1 MCSPRSSTLSATGVG
16 DYYDILLPFD
26 PARRP
31 EMHGVL
37 ALAVFGFVAAIALL
51 VAARQPLAAAAVTI
65 AGAGWPATLLDDA
78 AVAVGTLALAGAL
91 SIALVLRARSVRTL
105 VGGLVVAALVVGG
118 AAWVSS
124 ATSFTREAVVDWQAW
139 NVRGPAP
146 RALGVRFVWEAR
158 YDGIAFPPTT
168 TEVLRITGSPRAQYW
183 RASTLDEFVADRW
196 YEDPSLVLSRGT
208 GKRLVRDPLAP
219 EAARDES
226 TWLEQRVEVR
236 ALVDDRLVAAGT
248 PVSVEAPSLG
258 TLFTFAS
265 GMVRAQRTLPRGT
278 KYKVWSYV
286 PDPAPAALQQAPA
299 RYPRAARRFIAL
311 WGRELPWFGAE
322 NRAQRVDAI
331 LDDPSYANLGAY
343 RPLYERARRLTQGA
357 TSPYAAVLALESWL
371 RQRGGFT
378 YNERPP
384 VTDGPPLINFVTT
397 SKAGYCQHFAGAM
410 AVMAR
415 LLGIPARVA
424 VGFTSGRLQDGAW
437 VVNDHDAHAWVE
449 VWFPG
454 HGWVPFDPTP
464 GRGTF
469 STSYSFASDSPE
481 TVAALRRGSLD
492 AVVRAEERGD
502 LVQGLDAGGADGGG
516 DRPSILTIALVLDGT
531 RRARDRSRQVAP
543 AQGRLPHDRPA
554 TRRGRH
560 TERARVVPARPG
572 RRGSAERDARGSAPR
587 GRREARLRRRAIR
600 GPGGTCPLRGAL
612 GHAARGEEGPGGA
625 PVAPAGRAGRAL
637 GRRPGSGVRVAPLS
651 PRLAGVRAQTVSE
664 TYDLFQQGRGH
675 MREGRNAQATVALEK
690 AKRREPSSRSI
701 REALGIAY
709 FRLGRFAE
717 AEAEFRVLVEL
728 APSDEFAHYGLARS
742 LVNQG
747 KQDEAKPHIK
757 LARSL
762 RPRTDPADQ
771 LEPELADADG

>member
-1 MCSPRSSTLSATGVG
+1 VRVAKAAARTIAAAALPSVAIVVSWGRLEDPRLAGELVLVAVLAIVPALARPVAARVALLFLSLAAAAWVAFGAQPWELLPYRDERVLAPLFDAFGAGVG

-51 VAARQPLAAAAVTI
+51 VAARRPLAAAAVTI

-168 TEVLRITGSPRAQYW
+168 TEVLRITGSSRAQYW
-183 RASTLDEFVADRW
+183 RASALDEFIADRW

-219 EAARDES
+219 DAARDES
-226 TWLEQRVEVR
+226 TWLEQHVEVR

-278 KYKVWSYV
+278 KYTVWSYV
-286 PDPAPAALQQAPA
+286 PDPAPAALEEAPA
-299 RYPRAARRFIAL
+299 RYPRTARRFIAL

-343 RPLYERARRLTQGA
+343 RPLYERARGLTQRA

-384 VTDGPPLINFVTT
+384 VTDGPPLVNFVTT

-424 VGFTSGRLQDGAW
+424 VGFTSGRLRDGAW

-449 VWFPG
+449 VWFAG

-502 LVQGLDAGGADGGG
+502 LVQGLDTGGADAGG
-516 DRPSILTIALVLDGT
+516 DRPSILTIALVLSALGALAIGLVKWLRRRVGYLTTDPRRVAAATRNELEWFLRDQGVVVPRSAT
-531 RRARDRSRQVAP
+531 LEDLRRAVGEKLGFDAGPFVAQAGRARFGAPSDTRLAARRARGELRSLLRAVRGELSVA
-543 AQGRLPHDRPA
+543 A
-554 TRRGRH
+554 
-560 TERARVVPARPG
+560 RARG
-572 RRGSAERDARGSAPR
+572 F
-587 GRREARLRRRAIR
+587 
-600 GPGGTCPLRGAL
+600 
-612 GHAARGEEGPGGA
+612 
-625 PVAPAGRAGRAL
+625 
-637 GRRPGSGVRVAPLS
+637 
-651 PRLAGVRAQTVSE
+651 VS
-664 TYDLFQQGRGH
+664 L
-675 MREGRNAQATVALEK
+675 
-690 AKRREPSSRSI
+690 
-701 REALGIAY
+701 
-709 FRLGRFAE
+709 
-717 AEAEFRVLVEL
+717 
-728 APSDEFAHYGLARS
+728 
-742 LVNQG
+742 
-747 KQDEAKPHIK
+747 
-757 LARSL
+757 RSL
-762 RPRTDPADQ
+762 RGWQ
-771 LEPELADADG
+771 G